1 MIKISVI
8 IPHYNIP
15 ELLVR
20 CINSIPERED
30 IQVIVVDDCSPN
42 ADTYK
47 QKYPELL
54 RPNVELYST
63 PKGGSAGRARNIG
76 LDHAK
81 GEWLSFIDAD
91 DFFPENIGQLFDQL
105 TSREEDLIFTDFLT
119 VMSDDISV
127 VSTRDNWYK
136 TLIENYN
143 KTHDESIMRYK
154 FDSMWGKLVRKELV
168 DRYDCRF
175 SETRW
180 SNDCYFAVKAGIYAR
195 QIYVAP
201 EVGYILTERTGSLA
215 GNYCGTIEETIVRT
229 DVALRIRKMLVEH
242 NIPLGRISPS
252 VYLNQIIL
260 DRYNRKDRLKIAMRL
275 WRYPRFMIH
284 LIASTLKKH

>member
-136 TLIENYN
+136 SLIERYS
-143 KTHDESIMRYK
+143 KCHEESIMRFK
-154 FDSMWGKLVRKELV
+154 FDSMWGKLIRKDLV
-168 DRYDCRF
+168 DCHHCRF

-180 SNDCYFAVKAGIYAR
+180 SNDCYFAVRVGIFAK
-195 QIYVAP
+195 QIYVSP
-201 EVGYILTERTGSLA
+201 EVGYILTERSGSLA
-215 GNYCGTIEETIVRT
+215 SDYCGTVEETVVRT
-229 DVALRIRKMLVEH
+229 DVALRIRQMLVEN
-242 NIPLGRISPS
+242 NIPLGTANPTM
-252 VYLNQIIL
+252 YLNQLIM
-260 DRYNRKDRLKIAMRL
+260 DRFSRGDRLRIAMGL
-275 WRYPRFMIH
+275 WRHPRFMIH
-284 LIASTLKKH
+284 LIASTLK